1 MPAIKDLQYGFD
13 VDGVEEY
20 IKDIKS
26 VVLTQAADALDDLG
40 DIKQA
45 CEKHWEGQARDDF
58 LKNVEDDKEHVKEQF
73 EALYQVLVGE
83 ITQAQLV
90 MAEKDRKLI
99 D

>member
-1 MPAIKDLQYGFD
+1 MPVIKDLEYGFD
-13 VDGVEEY
+13 IDGVEEY

-58 LKNVEDDKEHVKEQF
+58 LKNVEDDKDHVKEQL

-83 ITQAQLV
+83 ITQAKLV

>member
-1 MPAIKDLQYGFD
+1 MPAISDLQYGFD

-58 LKNVEDDKEHVKEQF
+58 LKNVEDDKEHVKEQS

>member
-26 VVLTQAADALDDLG
+26 VVLTQAAEALDDLS

-45 CEKHWEGQARDDF
+45 CEKHWEGRARDDF
-58 LKNVEDDKEHVKEQF
+58 LENVEKDKKHVKE
-73 EALYQVLVGE
+73 
-83 ITQAQLV
+83 
-90 MAEKDRKLI
+90 
-99 D
+99 

>member
-1 MPAIKDLQYGFD
+1 MPTIKDLEYGFD

-45 CEKHWEGQARDDF
+45 CEKHWEGKARKDF
-58 LKNVEDDKEHVKEQF
+58 LKNVEADKEHVKEQL

-83 ITQAQLV
+83 IVQAQEA
-90 MAEKDRKLI
+90 MAKKDFDLI